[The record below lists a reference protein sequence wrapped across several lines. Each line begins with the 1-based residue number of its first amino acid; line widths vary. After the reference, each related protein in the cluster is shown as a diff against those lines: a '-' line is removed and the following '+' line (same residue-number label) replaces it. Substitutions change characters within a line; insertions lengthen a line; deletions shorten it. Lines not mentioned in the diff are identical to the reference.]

1 MSDRASVL
9 KMPDPVS
16 VLNMPNRVSILKRRD
31 RISVLKLPDR
41 VSVLKGS
48 HLTGREKIKTHTTE
62 PQTQRRPGSPHSK
75 KLCAPRDPLIHKI
88 RLSIHPKVLSVV
100 PFWARPNSLWK
111 NSTALKSFTRV
122 ENSRNEMGFSP
133 EGRFNR

>member
-48 HLTGREKIKTHTTE
+48 HLTGREKIKIHTTE

-75 KLCAPRDPLIHKI
+75 KRAPPATPSSI
-88 RLSIHPKVLSVV
+88 RFGSRFIRKYFLLSH
-100 PFWARPNSLWK
+100 F
-111 NSTALKSFTRV
+111 
-122 ENSRNEMGFSP
+122 GH
-133 EGRFNR
+133 GRTVCGKTQQP